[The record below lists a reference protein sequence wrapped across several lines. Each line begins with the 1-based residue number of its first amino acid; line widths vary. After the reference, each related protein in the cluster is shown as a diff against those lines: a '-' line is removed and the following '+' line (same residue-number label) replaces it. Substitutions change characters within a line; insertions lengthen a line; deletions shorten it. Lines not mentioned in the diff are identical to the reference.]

1 MLEHAS
7 GHIRFHSE
15 GNTGLHTTFSA
26 CWNIHWPGH
35 IRFHSEGNA
44 GSHTTFSAC
53 WNIQWATSS
62 FTVKEMQAHTPHFL
76 HATTCVRTCHISS
89 SKVCEVT
96 RHVSCMIENVPG
108 MPSVIFLKNRGHAT
122 FICPVENL

>member
-26 CWNIHWPGH
+26 CWNMHL
-35 IRFHSEGNA
+35 
-44 GSHTTFSAC
+44 
-53 WNIQWATSS
+53 ATSGFTVKEIQAYTPHFLHAGTYIGRATS
-62 FTVKEMQAHTPHFL
+62 GFTVKEMQAHTPHFL
-76 HATTCVRTCHISS
+76 HARTCVRTCHISS

-122 FICPVENL
+122 FICPLENL

>member
-1 MLEHAS
+1 MQAYTSHFLHIFCMLEHAS

-26 CWNIHWPGH
+26 CWNIHW
-35 IRFHSEGNA
+35 
-44 GSHTTFSAC
+44 
-53 WNIQWATSS
+53 ATSS

-76 HATTCVRTCHISS
+76 HARTCVRTCHISS

-108 MPSVIFLKNRGHAT
+108 MPSVIFLK
-122 FICPVENL
+122 IEDMQLSYVL